1 MTDKKKGPTINV
13 VYEKG
18 KCPEGDYAVI
28 DSGNGI
34 MLKIDDSNSWRMI
47 KLDNYKNARPL
58 THGLILAEISEGHYD
73 VLNSDGSI
81 ICKSIHP
88 VYYGSGYLNCKERVW
103 LFNEG
108 INQWEE
114 KHFGEYKVVPGSVGE
129 GLIGVYIIK
138 DLHNGRRIYKK
149 DAKKYYYLDY
159 NGNIQIEIED
169 TWIINGRFHNGKTT
183 IEREDGNDITYR
195 TIDKMGTIIEEK
207 WVHIPSEP
215 FEEDI
220 DRDNWD
226 AMTDGMYGDYPE
238 EGFDGDYES
247 LGY

>member
-1 MTDKKKGPTINV
+1 MGR
-13 VYEKG
+13 E
-18 KCPEGDYAVI
+18 AF
-28 DSGNGI
+28 
-34 MLKIDDSNSWRMI
+34 WRI
-47 KLDNYKNARPL
+47 
-58 THGLILAEISEGHYD
+58 
-73 VLNSDGSI
+73 
-81 ICKSIHP
+81 
-88 VYYGSGYLNCKERVW
+88 
-103 LFNEG
+103 
-108 INQWEE
+108 
-114 KHFGEYKVVPGSVGE
+114 
-129 GLIGVYIIK
+129 YIIK